1 VLGVIAAAAAGAA
14 SALAAGETIEASTG
28 ANTFT
33 KQNFNIDQGTLASF
47 SNPAGTDH
55 NVNASGKGPDGKTL
69 FRANT
74 IAGGTTPVNGTQ
86 YLSQGKYHFVCTIHF
101 GMEADLTVS
110 GNGTPVA
117 RPDIEVKLL
126 SRNLDKVVASR
137 RLKVQVAAETE
148 SDDIELVARKGA
160 RKLASKKGVDLA
172 AGAKRTL
179 KLRLTNAG
187 RNAIDD
193 LDAAKVKLTGS
204 VPFGRPDSAKR
215 TLR

>member
-1 VLGVIAAAAAGAA
+1 
-14 SALAAGETIEASTG
+14 
-28 ANTFT
+28 
-33 KQNFNIDQGTLASF
+33 
-47 SNPAGTDH
+47 
-55 NVNASGKGPDGKTL
+55 
-69 FRANT
+69 
-74 IAGGTTPVNGTQ
+74 
-86 YLSQGKYHFVCTIHF
+86 
-101 GMEADLTVS
+101 MEADLTVS